1 VAGDEPRVNDGK
13 RPMETESRRVTK
25 AVQWTLGVG
34 LAVSALLMLA
44 GLAGSLAAGR
54 RLPKVVLEPGP
65 ALRQALHLHAAGLLS
80 LGLLVLIL
88 TPFLRVA
95 GTLVVFLREHDWRYT
110 AVTAVVL
117 TVMIVSLFVG
127 QA

>member
-1 VAGDEPRVNDGK
+1 MAGGE
-13 RPMETESRRVTK
+13 RPVDVESRRVTR

-44 GLAGSLAAGR
+44 GLVGSLAAGR
-54 RLPKVVLEPGP
+54 RLPKAVLEPGP
-65 ALRQALHLHAAGLLS
+65 ALSHALHLHAAGLLS

-95 GTLVVFLREHDWRYT
+95 GTLVVFLRGHDWRYT

>member
-1 VAGDEPRVNDGK
+1 
-13 RPMETESRRVTK
+13 MEVESRRINK

-34 LAVSALLMLA
+34 LAVSALLMIA
-44 GLAGSLAAGR
+44 GLVGSLAAGR
-54 RLPKVVLEPGP
+54 RLPKAVLEPEP
-65 ALRQALHLHAAGLLS
+65 ALQQALHLHAAGLLS

-95 GTLVVFLREHDWRYT
+95 GTLVVFLRQHDWRYT

-117 TVMIVSLFVG
+117 TVMIVSLVVG

>member
-1 VAGDEPRVNDGK
+1 MEGDE
-13 RPMETESRRVTK
+13 RRVSK

-34 LAVSALLMLA
+34 LSVSALLMLA

-54 RLPKVVLEPGP
+54 RLPKAVLEPGP
-65 ALRQALHLHAAGLLS
+65 ALGQALHLHAAGLLS

-95 GTLVVFLREHDWRYT
+95 GTLVVFLRQHDWRYT